1 MARYDNLT
9 GLPNR
14 LSLNEDLARALKHAV
29 EAKSRCALL
38 MIDLDRFKAVND
50 TLGHPVGDKLLAQV
64 AARLK
69 GLMER
74 GMTCGRLGGDEF
86 AVVLHNVPSAGDAES
101 LAQRIIAAIRDRKS
115 VVEGKS
121 VSVRVD
127 LGGGRIMKKKKKKKY
142 AKT

>member
-1 MARYDNLT
+1 
-9 GLPNR
+9 
-14 LSLNEDLARALKHAV
+14 

-86 AVVLHNVPSAGDAES
+86 AVVLHNVPSADAAED
-101 LAQRIIAAIRDRKS
+101 LAQR
-115 VVEGKS
+115 
-121 VSVRVD
+121 
-127 LGGGRIMKKKKKKKY
+127 L
-142 AKT
+142 

>member
-1 MARYDNLT
+1 MIRRPPRSTRTDTLFPYPTLFRSKFLGFRGVGSDFTEKRATAEQIAKMARYDNLT

-14 LSLNEDLARALKHAV
+14 LSLNEDLARALKHAI

-74 GMTCGRLGGDEF
+74 GMTCGRLE
-86 AVVLHNVPSAGDAES
+86 
-101 LAQRIIAAIRDRKS
+101 I
-115 VVEGKS
+115 
-121 VSVRVD
+121 
-127 LGGGRIMKKKKKKKY
+127 GR
-142 AKT
+142 AHV